1 MTISLISDRNRV
13 KQAEAV
19 LAAWLE
25 SSRDDYEA
33 TLTSAI
39 ITLIEGVEE
48 SIKEADTKLDS
59 LIKK

>member
-1 MTISLISDRNRV
+1 MTISLISARNRV

-33 TLTSAI
+33 ALISAI

-59 LIKK
+59 LIK

>member
-1 MTISLISDRNRV
+1 MTISLISARNRV

-19 LAAWLE
+19 LDARLE

-33 TLTSAI
+33 TLISAI

-48 SIKEADTKLDS
+48 SIKEADTKLNS
-59 LIKK
+59 LIK

>member
-1 MTISLISDRNRV
+1 MTISLISARNRV

-25 SSRDDYEA
+25 SSRDDYEV
-33 TLTSAI
+33 TLISAI

-59 LIKK
+59 LIK

>member
-1 MTISLISDRNRV
+1 MTISLISARNRV

-33 TLTSAI
+33 TSISAI

-48 SIKEADTKLDS
+48 SIKEADTKLNS
-59 LIKK
+59 LIK

>member
-1 MTISLISDRNRV
+1 MPISLISARNRI

-25 SSRDDYEA
+25 NPRDDYEA
-33 TLTSAI
+33 TLISAI

-48 SIKEADTKLDS
+48 SIKEADTKLNS
-59 LIKK
+59 LIK

>member
-1 MTISLISDRNRV
+1 MTISLISARNRV

-19 LAAWLE
+19 LDAWLE

-33 TLTSAI
+33 TLISAI
-39 ITLIEGVEE
+39 ISLIEGVEE

-59 LIKK
+59 LIK

>member
-1 MTISLISDRNRV
+1 MTISLISARNRV

-33 TLTSAI
+33 TLISAI
-39 ITLIEGVEE
+39 DHSDRGCRRI
-48 SIKEADTKLDS
+48 D
-59 LIKK
+59 

>member
-1 MTISLISDRNRV
+1 MTISLISARNRV

-19 LAAWLE
+19 LGAWFE

-33 TLTSAI
+33 TLISAI

-48 SIKEADTKLDS
+48 SIKEADTKLDG
-59 LIKK
+59 LIK

>member
-1 MTISLISDRNRV
+1 MTISLISARNRV

-19 LAAWLE
+19 LDAWLE

-33 TLTSAI
+33 TLISAI

-59 LIKK
+59 LIK

>member
-1 MTISLISDRNRV
+1 MTISLISARNRV

-19 LAAWLE
+19 LDAWLE

-33 TLTSAI
+33 TLISAI

-48 SIKEADTKLDS
+48 SIKEADTKLNS
-59 LIKK
+59 LIK

>member
-1 MTISLISDRNRV
+1 MTISLISARNRI

-33 TLTSAI
+33 TLISAI

-48 SIKEADTKLDS
+48 SIKEADTKLNS
-59 LIKK
+59 LIK

>member
-1 MTISLISDRNRV
+1 MTISLISARNRV

-25 SSRDDYEA
+25 SSRDDYEG
-33 TLTSAI
+33 TLISAI

-59 LIKK
+59 LIK

>member
-1 MTISLISDRNRV
+1 MTISLISARNRV

-19 LAAWLE
+19 LGAWFE

-33 TLTSAI
+33 TLISAI
-39 ITLIEGVEE
+39 ITLIDGVEE

-59 LIKK
+59 LIK

>member
-1 MTISLISDRNRV
+1 MTISLISARNRV

-19 LAAWLE
+19 LSAWLE

-33 TLTSAI
+33 TLISAI

-48 SIKEADTKLDS
+48 SIKEADTTLNS
-59 LIKK
+59 LVK

>member
-1 MTISLISDRNRV
+1 MTISLISARNRV

-25 SSRDDYEA
+25 SSRDDYES
-33 TLTSAI
+33 TLISAI

-59 LIKK
+59 LIK

>member
-1 MTISLISDRNRV
+1 MTISLISARNRV

-19 LAAWLE
+19 LGAWFE

-33 TLTSAI
+33 TLISAI
-39 ITLIEGVEE
+39 MTLIEGVEE

-59 LIKK
+59 LIK

>member
-1 MTISLISDRNRV
+1 MTISLISARNRV

-19 LAAWLE
+19 LAACLE

-33 TLTSAI
+33 TLISAI

-59 LIKK
+59 LIK

>member
-1 MTISLISDRNRV
+1 MTISLISARNRV

-19 LAAWLE
+19 LGAWFE

-33 TLTSAI
+33 TLISAI

-59 LIKK
+59 LIK